1 MDQNG
6 KGKHKQK
13 FFEKY
18 DKISDKDYRLEML
31 WSQRIIQGKL
41 HRIRKNVSRI
51 FWVLIAFM
59 IVFIL
64 SVLWFKF
71 YYTN

>member
-13 FFEKY
+13 FFKKY
-18 DKISDKDYRLEML
+18 DTITDKDYKLEML

-41 HRIRKNVSRI
+41 HRIRLNITRTDIMDCCYFYCDRDIGYYST
-51 FWVLIAFM
+51 VL
-59 IVFIL
+59 
-64 SVLWFKF
+64 
-71 YYTN
+71 

>member
-13 FFEKY
+13 FFKKY
-18 DKISDKDYRLEML
+18 DTITDKDYKLEML

-41 HRIRKNVSRI
+41 HRIRLNITRTLWTVAI
-51 FWVLIAFM
+51 F
-59 IVFIL
+59 IVIGIL
-64 SVLWFKF
+64 GIILLF
-71 YYTN
+71 YK

>member
-1 MDQNG
+1 M
-6 KGKHKQK
+6 GKHKQK

-18 DKISDKDYRLEML
+18 DNITDKDYKLEML

-51 FWVLIAFM
+51 FWVLIAFVF
-59 IVFIL
+59 VFIL

-71 YYTN
+71 YYTK

>member
-18 DKISDKDYRLEML
+18 DTITDKDYKLEML
-31 WSQRIIQGKL
+31 WSQRIIQGKI
-41 HRIRKNVSRI
+41 HRIRLNITRI
-51 FWVLIAFM
+51 LWTVAIF
-59 IVFIL
+59 IVIGIL
-64 SVLWFKF
+64 GVILLF
-71 YYTN
+71 YK

>member
-13 FFEKY
+13 FFKKY
-18 DKISDKDYRLEML
+18 DTITDKDYKLEML

-41 HRIRKNVSRI
+41 HRIRLNITRI
-51 FWVLIAFM
+51 LWTVAIF
-59 IVFIL
+59 IVIGIL
-64 SVLWFKF
+64 GIILLF
-71 YYTN
+71 YK

>member
-18 DKISDKDYRLEML
+18 DTITDKDYKLEML

-41 HRIRKNVSRI
+41 HRIRLNITRI
-51 FWVLIAFM
+51 LWTVAIF
-59 IVFIL
+59 IVIGIL
-64 SVLWFKF
+64 GVILLF
-71 YYTN
+71 YK

>member
-18 DKISDKDYRLEML
+18 DTITDKDYKLEML

-41 HRIRKNVSRI
+41 HRIRLNITRI
-51 FWVLIAFM
+51 LWTVAIF
-59 IVFIL
+59 IVIGIL
-64 SVLWFKF
+64 GIILLF
-71 YYTN
+71 YK

>member
-13 FFEKY
+13 FFEKH
-18 DKISDKDYRLEML
+18 DNITDKDYKLEML

-41 HRIRKNVSRI
+41 HRIRKNVWRI
-51 FWVLIAFM
+51 FWVLITFM

-64 SVLWFKF
+64 SVLSFKF
-71 YYTN
+71 YYTI

>member
-18 DKISDKDYRLEML
+18 DSITDKDYKLELL

-64 SVLWFKF
+64 SVLSFKF